1 VIGLS
6 LLLVQRQAREGGV
19 DVLIRVVIARKHR
32 YVSECRFSPP
42 KKRKKRK
49 RHSQIRPC
57 SQARVVMNK
66 EMIEMEY

>member
-19 DVLIRVVIARKHR
+19 DVLIGVVIARKHR
-32 YVSECRFSPP
+32 YVSECHFSPP
-42 KKRKKRK
+42 KKRK
-49 RHSQIRPC
+49 RHSEIRPC